1 MSNEKS
7 EGDNSIET
15 INQRIE
21 NEYDEIV
28 FNQLSD
34 VNLIDQYKDC
44 KSVKK
49 KIKILSSILEK
60 QNIEDDIRNNI
71 INEFLFNLI
80 PPGTKAAVRGN
91 NFNKIIKEKIKE
103 FKLDTNKYEI
113 KFEENC
119 PKVNTSEIPDWY
131 ILEKSTNKLIIG
143 MNQVDLW
150 SGGAQMNRAFK
161 YLVNNEINNEN
172 TKLLCVVCNK
182 KKIKN
187 ENNKVFK
194 IFKSGFDK
202 DTLCYVKNLENI
214 IKSFFEN

>member
-1 MSNEKS
+1 MSNVESK
-7 EGDNSIET
+7 GVNSIET
-15 INQRIE
+15 INQQIE
-21 NEYDEIV
+21 KEFDEKV
-28 FNQLSD
+28 FDQLSD

-49 KIKILSSILEK
+49 KVKSLAFILEK
-60 QNIEDDIRNNI
+60 HNIEDDKKNNI
-71 INEFLFNLI
+71 INEYLFDLI

-91 NFNKIIKEKIKE
+91 KFNKIIKEKIKE
-103 FKLDTNKYEI
+103 FKLDSNKYDV

-131 ILEKSTNKLIIG
+131 ILEKSTNKVIIG

-150 SGGAQMNRAFK
+150 SGGAQINRGFK
-161 YLVNNEINNEN
+161 YLINNKINNEN

-182 KKIKN
+182 KKITN

-194 IFKSGFDK
+194 IFKSGFEK
-202 DTLCYVKNLENI
+202 DTLCYLKNLENI
-214 IKSFFEN
+214 IKSFFKK

>member
-1 MSNEKS
+1 MSNVKRES
-7 EGDNSIET
+7 DNSIET
-15 INQRIE
+15 INHRIE
-21 NEYDEIV
+21 KEFDEKV
-28 FNQLSD
+28 FDQLSD

-49 KIKILSSILEK
+49 KVKILSSILEEE
-60 QNIEDDIRNNI
+60 NIEDDIKNNI
-71 INEFLFNLI
+71 INKFLLNLI

-91 NFNKIIKEKIKE
+91 NFNKIIKEKIKQ
-103 FKLDTNKYEI
+103 FKLDKNKYEL

-119 PKVNTSEIPDWY
+119 DKVYTSEIPDWY
-131 ILEKSTNKLIIG
+131 ILEISTNKVIIG

-150 SGGAQMNRAFK
+150 SGGAQINRGFK
-161 YLVNNEINNEN
+161 YLINSEINNEN

-194 IFKSGFDK
+194 IFKTGFEK